1 MEKSLKER
9 HVEAILQL
17 HDAKFILDEYKGKMD
32 LATENY
38 NNAIASLE
46 EIEKELGIIKVREKN
61 NISNVKLLFDEVKKR
76 NDEQNKDKIYPVFD
90 AQYFY
95 DNN

>member
-9 HVEAILQL
+9 HVQAILQL
-17 HDAKFILDEYKGKMD
+17 HDAKAILDEYKEKMD

-38 NNAIASLE
+38 NNAITCLE
-46 EIEKELGIIKVREKN
+46 EIEKELGIIKVKEKSKEP
-61 NISNVKLLFDEVKKR
+61 NIKLVFDEVSK
-76 NDEQNKDKIYPVFD
+76 EHQNTNKLTPTFD